1 MQSEVFGVVT
11 LARSIHTRWALL
23 RKIVVIGTIFPTVAA
38 ASNIEWITNAGLFHH
53 DLIVTTVSQEEE
65 INVYGNHLT
74 IGVALSGWEV
84 SYSSSNSSGY
94 QSDSMDIDYENSGSS
109 IGVSRYMS
117 DWRFSVY
124 RYSGISHLDLSAGS
138 LSNNSTTLHEKQA
151 HTSLSLELGRSWYR
165 NQWSGNVWSGLSGLT
180 VRQKNIVKTD
190 RLMSVTKEDTR
201 EKIFLVGGFA
211 GYSMNWQAAN
221 STLQPGISFD
231 YQRHIAGS
239 TNSDRE
245 LQDGTG
251 QTFRSVSQSLSPDS
265 LQWSTLTASISMT
278 NRYLS
283 LSLLHQ
289 YPLNKPH
296 ERYSAVSASILF

>member
-1 MQSEVFGVVT
+1 MLPKVFGVVT
-11 LARSIHTRWALL
+11 LVRFIHTRWALL
-23 RKIVVIGTIFPTVAA
+23 RRIIVIGAIYPTAAA

-53 DLIVTTVSQEEE
+53 DLIVTTATQEEK

-74 IGVALSGWEV
+74 VGVALSDWEV
-84 SYSSSNSSGY
+84 SYNSSNSSGY
-94 QSDSMDIDYENSGSS
+94 RSDDMDIDYENSGSS
-109 IGVSRYMS
+109 IGVSRYIP

-124 RYSGISHLDLSAGS
+124 RYSGISHLDLSAGN
-138 LSNNSTTLHEKQA
+138 LSNNSTTRHEKQA
-151 HTSLSLELGRSWYR
+151 QTSLSLELGRSWYK
-165 NQWSGNVWSGLSGLT
+165 NQWSGDVWSGLSSLT
-180 VRQKNIVKTD
+180 VHQKNIVKTD
-190 RLMSVTKEDTR
+190 RLISITQEDTR
-201 EKIFLVGGFA
+201 EKIFLIGGFA

-239 TNSDRE
+239 TNRDRE
-245 LQDGTG
+245 LQDRTD